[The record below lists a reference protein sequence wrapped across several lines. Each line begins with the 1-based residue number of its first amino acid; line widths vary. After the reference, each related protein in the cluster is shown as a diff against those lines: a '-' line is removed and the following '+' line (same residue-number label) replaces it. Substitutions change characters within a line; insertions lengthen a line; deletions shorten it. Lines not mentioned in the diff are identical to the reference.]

1 MLDEAVAS
9 ASLAAGSSASSGALE
24 VSRTKKQKVYHDSGS
39 SAPAINFNGSAMDS
53 MDAMWYGDFPTT
65 PQNAEQTSISVL
77 ATSREI
83 NTSATVVS
91 HSSITTRSSRVL
103 GKMNS
108 EQALDIYLHED
119 LPDPTGNND
128 NS

>member
-9 ASLAAGSSASSGALE
+9 ASLASGPSASSGALE
-24 VSRTKKQKVYHDSGS
+24 VSRTKKQKADHETGS
-39 SAPAINFNGSAMDS
+39 SAPAVNLNGSTMDF

-65 PQNAEQTSISVL
+65 PFNTEQASVSVL
-77 ATSREI
+77 ATNRKDH
-83 NTSATVVS
+83 TSATAVS

-119 LPDPTGNND
+119 LPDPIGNND

>member
-1 MLDEAVAS
+1 
-9 ASLAAGSSASSGALE
+9 
-24 VSRTKKQKVYHDSGS
+24 
-39 SAPAINFNGSAMDS
+39 MDS

-65 PQNAEQTSISVL
+65 PRNTEQASVSVL
-77 ATSREI
+77 ATSWGD

-108 EQALDIYLHED
+108 EQALDIYLHEG
-119 LPDPTGNND
+119 LPDPIGNND

>member
-9 ASLAAGSSASSGALE
+9 ASLAAGPSASSGALE
-24 VSRTKKQKVYHDSGS
+24 VSRTKKQKVDHDTGS
-39 SAPAINFNGSAMDS
+39 SAPAVNFNGSAMDS

-65 PQNAEQTSISVL
+65 PRNTEQASVSVL
-77 ATSREI
+77 ATNRKD

-119 LPDPTGNND
+119 LPHPIGNND

>member
-9 ASLAAGSSASSGALE
+9 ASFAAGPSASSGALE
-24 VSRTKKQKVYHDSGS
+24 VSRTKKQKVDHDTGS
-39 SAPAINFNGSAMDS
+39 SAPAVDFNGSAMDS
-53 MDAMWYGDFPTT
+53 MDSMWYGDLPST
-65 PQNAEQTSISVL
+65 PCNTEKASFSAL
-77 ATSREI
+77 ATSRKD
-83 NTSATVVS
+83 NTSAAVVF
-91 HSSITTRSSRVL
+91 HSSGTTRPSRVL

-108 EQALDIYLHED
+108 EQALDIYLHAD

>member
-1 MLDEAVAS
+1 
-9 ASLAAGSSASSGALE
+9 
-24 VSRTKKQKVYHDSGS
+24 
-39 SAPAINFNGSAMDS
+39 MDS

-65 PQNAEQTSISVL
+65 PRNTERASVSVL
-77 ATSREI
+77 ATSRED

-91 HSSITTRSSRVL
+91 HSSVTTRPSRVL

-108 EQALDIYLHED
+108 EQALDIYLHDD
-119 LPDPTGNND
+119 LPDSTGNND